1 MGFRIVMSNISII
14 GSGSWA
20 EALTKILVNQ
30 KILIKCRKIKSIEN
44 KFNSNRFRLTSNFKD
59 LANSN
64 IIFLAVPSQT
74 MRENLLKL
82 KNVSHK
88 NKPTFVVCS
97 KGVEK
102 KTNKLMSQVIKD
114 FFPSSKVAILSGPN
128 FSSELIKRK
137 PSASVLASSN
147 KMIMKEIAKYFS
159 QDKFRIYFNDDIIG
173 TQIGGTMKN
182 IIAIACGYIHGC
194 GLGENAKAAII
205 TRGLSEII
213 DLGLKMGAKK
223 ETFYGLSGIG
233 DLVLSCS
240 SLKSRNAK
248 FGYRLAKTGELPKN
262 ILLEGLESCDSIC
275 ELGKKHKVELPICLS
290 VKSIING
297 QKLEKIIL
305 NLLSRPIQFER

>member
-1 MGFRIVMSNISII
+1 MSNISII

-20 EALTKILVNQ
+20 EALTKIIVNQ
-30 KILIKCRKIKSIEN
+30 KILIKCRKVKSLKN
-44 KFNSNRFRLTSNFKD
+44 KFKSSKIILTSDFED
-59 LANSN
+59 LKNSN
-64 IIFLAVPSQT
+64 IIFLAIPSQT
-74 MRENLLKL
+74 MRENILKL
-82 KNVSHK
+82 KNVPYKK
-88 NKPTFVVCS
+88 NPIFVVCS

-102 KTNKLMSQVIKD
+102 KTNKLMSQVIMD

-128 FSSELIKRK
+128 FSSELIKKK

-147 KMIMKEIAKYFS
+147 KIILKEIAKYFS

-182 IIAIACGYIHGC
+182 IIAIACGYIQGC

-213 DLGLKMGAKK
+213 ELGLKMGAKK
-223 ETFYGLSGIG
+223 KTFYGLSGIG

-248 FGYRLAKTGELPKN
+248 FGYRLAKTGELPQN

-275 ELGKKHKVELPICLS
+275 ELGKKFKVELPICLS

-297 QKLEKIIL
+297 QKLEKIIF
-305 NLLSRPIQFER
+305 NLLSRPIQFEK